1 MCSGWCS
8 PVSAP
13 VRCSVCSPPAPAPR
27 PAAVWCWWPGRRR
40 STPGP
45 AAFGF
50 VAGPTAA
57 IVVAAVIGI
66 GEAYLGVVLI
76 AWLQYR
82 VPEEMRGRVMSLVAF
97 AVVALD
103 PLSYALAGA
112 LLPAGTT
119 VTFTVCG
126 GDRPALRG
134 RRDGRP
140 RHPAPR
146 LTPLFLPDAS
156 LALLRRPHRPCDD

>member
-40 STPGP
+40 SAPGP

-76 AWLQYR
+76 AWLQDR

-103 PLSYALAGA
+103 PLSFAVAGA

-126 GDRPALRG
+126 GSSCSARPPRRPSPPSGASPDPALFAPPC
-134 RRDGRP
+134 RRESGT
-140 RHPAPR
+140 AQA
-146 LTPLFLPDAS
+146 TS
-156 LALLRRPHRPCDD
+156 SAL